1 MWRGASPWPP
11 AYGYPFWRRVFTNTA
26 VLPGRPWGLWFV
38 NELLYW
44 LASLLASLEDT
55 NNNPCFFPSLFFST
69 LILCREEDVGRIE
82 GRRGE
87 GYYRML
93 LYVWLKSSGLS
104 SVFPPLLWLLF
115 FSLANLY
122 CGNLRQLSSAQWC
135 KRTNLM
141 PPSSPPYPPVP
152 PQPQPLSEAGHGP
165 GPASSKSISQSLP
178 SPHYHVETIMVLSGR
193 YLLYK

>member
-1 MWRGASPWPP
+1 MWSGASPWPP
-11 AYGYPFWRRVFTNTA
+11 AYGHLFWRRAFTNTA
-26 VLPGRPWGLWFV
+26 MLPARPMGLWFV

-44 LASLLASLEDT
+44 LASSLASLEDT
-55 NNNPCFFPSLFFST
+55 TNTPCFLLPPFFFNSIVISYT
-69 LILCREEDVGRIE
+69 EKKMVVG
-82 GRRGE
+82 GH
-87 GYYRML
+87 YRML
-93 LYVWLKSSGLS
+93 LYVWLKSPGLS
-104 SVFPPLLWLLF
+104 SVFPPLLRLPFL
-115 FSLANLY
+115 SSANLY

-141 PPSSPPYPPVP
+141 PRSPAFLSHTPPALTP
-152 PQPQPLSEAGHGP
+152 TSQAGHGP